1 MIISKK
7 LTVRIVEEK
16 ELYET
21 RRTWFVKKI
30 PSYVIFYGP

>member
-1 MIISKK
+1 MIISKN

-21 RRTWFVKKI
+21 RRTWVCEKKT
-30 PSYVIFYGP
+30 YVIFYGP